1 MNLLYEEGGDI
12 KIATVQSATG
22 TGDAESWQATSL
34 SGKKIKLKAKE
45 VWLRFEKPEAQT
57 VMDEAQTLSK
67 EIDLQLLWDC
77 APDEEF
83 GLVDVSHEYFGDQ
96 ASIPQQASLAIA
108 LQGAPVFFRRKG
120 RGRFQRAPIE
130 QLQAGLAALERKQK
144 ELEQQSLWQQD
155 LVAGIFPEALK
166 ASAKQLLFSP
176 DKNSSAYKAL
186 NAACTETG
194 ESPAQLM
201 IRCGAID
208 SPLAYHQGMFLK
220 AHFPNGSAHNPS
232 AGVDQDAYDVAIA
245 ELPLAE
251 VRAFSIDDSGTTEID
266 DALSVTELPEGG
278 HRIGIHIAAP
288 GLALARDDALDEVA
302 RSRMSTVYFPG
313 DKITMLPDAVIQ
325 KFSLDEG
332 GSRPALSVYVDID
345 ADGIVNRE
353 TIQMRAEMV
362 PIAANLR
369 LENIEHLVS
378 DETLSDASVEYP
390 YKKELAILW
399 RAAKHLHAGRQEKR
413 VANGLRAEQ
422 LGLMDPNALARDFHF
437 QIKNNDGVER
447 VEIAPRQRGSILDT
461 IVAEWMIF
469 CNSASGQLLADHGL
483 PGLFRTQKGW
493 GPMRTRMQ
501 TTPGPHEGLGLDYY
515 AWSTSPLRRYSD
527 LVNQWQLLALAKHGV
542 TAKMVAPFPPRDA
555 VLMGIA
561 ADFESSYQAYGEY
574 QDRLEK
580 YWCLRWIAQD
590 EASKDVY
597 VRHLKEGMSRVEL
610 IPLHLPIP
618 EMASHP
624 RMTRAHVKVS
634 DVDLLQ
640 LSAAVRVL
648 EIESM
653 QSGSQASE
661 HQEVAPSG
669 EAEEDASLD

>member
-1 MNLLYEEGGDI
+1 MHLLYEEDGELRI
-12 KIATVQSATG
+12 
-22 TGDAESWQATSL
+22 ATSL
-34 SGKKIKLKAKE
+34 SSSGSAESQTWQASALSGKHLKLKSKD
-45 VWLRFEKPEAQT
+45 VWLQFDHADPSALL
-57 VMDEAQTLSK
+57 DEAKQIAKT
-67 EIDLQLLWDC
+67 IDLQLLWDC
-77 APDEEF
+77 APEEEF
-83 GLVDVSHEYFGDQ
+83 SLLEIALEYFG
-96 ASIPQQASLAIA
+96 ARATIPQQVALAIA
-108 LQGAPVFFRRKG
+108 LQGAPIFFRRKG
-120 RGRFQRAPIE
+120 RGHFQRAPQE
-130 QLQAGLAALERKQK
+130 QLKAGLAAVERKQK

-155 LVAGIFPEALK
+155 LVSGVFPEALK

-186 NAACTETG
+186 NAACSETG

-201 IRCGAID
+201 IRCGAIA

-220 AHFPNGSAHNPS
+220 AHFPNGSAHNPNVV
-232 AGVDQDAYDVAIA
+232 VDQDAYDVAIA

-251 VRAFSIDDSGTTEID
+251 VQAFSIDDSGTTEID
-266 DALSVTELPEGG
+266 DALSVTELSDGG
-278 HRIGIHIAAP
+278 HQIGIHIAAP
-288 GLALARDDALDEVA
+288 GLALARDGALDKVA

-332 GSRPALSVYVDID
+332 DSRPALSVYVDID
-345 ADGIVNRE
+345 ADGVVNRE

-422 LGLMDPNALARDFHF
+422 LGLIDPNALARDFHF

-597 VRHLKEGMSRVEL
+597 VRHLKEGMSRVES

-648 EIESM
+648 EIESV
-653 QSGSQASE
+653 QSSSQASE
-661 HQEVAPSG
+661 NQEASPSG
-669 EAEEDASLD
+669 ETEEDANLD

>member
-1 MNLLYEEGGDI
+1 MAGNQL
-12 KIATVQSATG
+12 V
-22 TGDAESWQATSL
+22 WQ
-34 SGKKIKLKAKE
+34 KIKLKAKE
-45 VWLRFEKPEAQT
+45 VWLRFEKPEAQA

-83 GLVDVSHEYFGDQ
+83 GLVDVSLEYFGDQ
-96 ASIPQQASLAIA
+96 ASIPQQVSLAIA

-120 RGRFQRAPIE
+120 RGRFQRAPLE

-144 ELEQQSLWQQD
+144 ELEQQYLWQQD
-155 LVAGIFPEALK
+155 LVSGVFPEALK
-166 ASAKQLLFSP
+166 ASVNQLLFSP

-186 NAACTETG
+186 SAACTETG

-220 AHFPNGSAHNPS
+220 AHFPNGSAHNPNV
-232 AGVDQDAYDVAIA
+232 GVDRNAYDAVIT
-245 ELPLAE
+245 ELPFAE
-251 VRAFSIDDSGTTEID
+251 VQAFSIDDSGTTEID
-266 DALSVTELPEGG
+266 DALSVTDLPDGS

-288 GLALARDDALDEVA
+288 GLVLARDDALDEVA

-313 DKITMLPDAVIQ
+313 DKITMLPDTVIQ

-332 GSRPALSVYVDID
+332 DSRPALSVYVDID
-345 ADGIVNRE
+345 ADGVVNHE
-353 TIQMRAEMV
+353 TIQMRPEMV

-369 LENIEHLVS
+369 LENIEHLVI
-378 DETLSDASVEYP
+378 DETLSDANVEYP
-390 YKKELAILW
+390 YKKELGILW
-399 RAAKHLHAGRQEKR
+399 CAAKHLHAGRQEKR

-422 LGLMDPNALARDFHF
+422 LGLVDPNALARDFHF
-437 QIKNNDGVER
+437 QIKNNNGVER

-597 VRHLKEGMSRVEL
+597 VRHLKEGMSRVES

-648 EIESM
+648 EIEPM
-653 QSGSQASE
+653 QSGNQSSE
-661 HQEVAPSG
+661 NQEAPPSG
-669 EAEEDASLD
+669 GLEEDASLD